1 MSMND
6 SHVHFIQIF
15 IEMSVKVLVF
25 TNEAGGDHIFFLN
38 DVSLLKTETMKVI
51 LLAWNAAF
59 QSIISNKTQL
69 Y

>member
-15 IEMSVKVLVF
+15 TEMSVKVLVF
-25 TNEAGGDHIFFLN
+25 TNEARGDDIFFLN

-51 LLAWNAAF
+51 LLA
-59 QSIISNKTQL
+59 
-69 Y
+69 

>member
-25 TNEAGGDHIFFLN
+25 TNEAGGDDIFFLN

-51 LLAWNAAF
+51 LLA
-59 QSIISNKTQL
+59 
-69 Y
+69 